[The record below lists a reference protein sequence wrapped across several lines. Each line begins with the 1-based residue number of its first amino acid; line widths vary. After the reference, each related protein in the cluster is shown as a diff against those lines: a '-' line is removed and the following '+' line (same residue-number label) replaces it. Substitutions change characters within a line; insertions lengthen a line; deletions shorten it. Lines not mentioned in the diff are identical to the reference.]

1 MAKDT
6 NRGRDLTRASQF
18 AKQKR
23 EPDEN
28 ADARQRQ
35 IARAKK
41 IGKIEKDLAK
51 VVSKRGYD
59 SLFGAAKIQTE
70 KAIEK
75 DRKVVET
82 ALAHDVRVHPKLLAE
97 FGLKE
102 DPNPPTNFEDDGE
115 APF

>member
-1 MAKDT
+1 MANDT
-6 NRGRDLTRASQF
+6 NRGRDLPRAPKF
-18 AKQKR
+18 AKQR
-23 EPDEN
+23 HAPDEN
-28 ADARQRQ
+28 AEARKRQ

-41 IGKIEKDLAK
+41 IDKIKKDLAK

-70 KAIEK
+70 NAIQK

-82 ALAHDVRVHPKLLAE
+82 ALANDVRVHPKLLAE
-97 FGLKE
+97 FGLE
-102 DPNPPTNFEDDGE
+102 ADANPPANFEDDGE

>member
-1 MAKDT
+1 MAKDS
-6 NRGRDLTRASQF
+6 NRGRDLPRAPQYV
-18 AKQKR
+18 KQKH

-28 ADARQRQ
+28 AEARQRQ

-41 IGKIEKDLAK
+41 IDKIKKDLAK

-82 ALAHDVRVHPKLLAE
+82 ALAHNVPVHSKLLAE
-97 FGLKE
+97 FGLE
-102 DPNPPTNFEDDGE
+102 VEVSPQVPDDDGKS
-115 APF
+115 PF